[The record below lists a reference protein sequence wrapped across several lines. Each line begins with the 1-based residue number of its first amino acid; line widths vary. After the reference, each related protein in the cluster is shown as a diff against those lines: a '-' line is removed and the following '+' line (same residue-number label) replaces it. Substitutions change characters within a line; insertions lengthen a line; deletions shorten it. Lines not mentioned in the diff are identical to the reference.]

1 MFSEDMFCMCYVINT
16 ELSETR
22 NSATSAAWLHIV
34 KIIMWK
40 STYHV
45 IGCIVG
51 YCKNYVD
58 TEDNNKTTPLH
69 LAAKNGFC
77 EVYNT
82 LVLHGADI
90 ALKDYKDRNVLELAI
105 EKNQK

>member
-1 MFSEDMFCMCYVINT
+1 
-16 ELSETR
+16 
-22 NSATSAAWLHIV
+22 
-34 KIIMWK
+34 
-40 STYHV
+40 
-45 IGCIVG
+45 
-51 YCKNYVD
+51 VD

-82 LVLHGADI
+82 LVQHGADI